1 MSPTTALPRRSA
13 ALRAACVTA
22 LLAVLVAAPAW
33 SVHAGSGREPGAPGA
48 WPLSPT
54 PTVARAFDP
63 PDLRW
68 SAGHRGVDLAGTLG
82 QVVRAALPGTVS
94 FVGTIAG
101 RGVVVVDHGHV
112 RTTYEPVAGGVDTGD
127 AVAAGQPIGTLT
139 AAGSHC
145 FPAACLHW
153 GLVRNSDDAYLDPL
167 SLLGARPVRLH
178 PWAGAAASTPGT
190 NAPRATTPGDGTPRT
205 TTPGTERPKPA
216 PRPAAPDGAVRGRG
230 PAAPGQFVAT
240 TTASGLLPGLPSR
253 LW

>member
-1 MSPTTALPRRSA
+1 
-13 ALRAACVTA
+13 
-22 LLAVLVAAPAW
+22 
-33 SVHAGSGREPGAPGA
+33 
-48 WPLSPT
+48 
-54 PTVARAFDP
+54 
-63 PDLRW
+63 
-68 SAGHRGVDLAGTLG
+68 
-82 QVVRAALPGTVS
+82 
-94 FVGTIAG
+94 
-101 RGVVVVDHGHV
+101 
-112 RTTYEPVAGGVDTGD
+112 D

-145 FPAACLHW
+145 FPAACLRW

-190 NAPRATTPGDGTPRT
+190 NAPMA

-216 PRPAAPDGAVRGRG
+216 PRPAAPAAAVRGRG